1 MKTIYGDYANIVF
14 DVMST
19 KKGYFGELLSIQSQ
33 VPVSCRKDY
42 FAHYIQVWN
51 KFLSIEWDGLNV

>member
-42 FAHYIQVWN
+42 IVHYIQIWN
-51 KFLSIEWDGLNV
+51 KFLSIE